1 MNMLAIVLLATITP
15 NDPGIMGGEDS
26 ASIQAAVDAAQKSGG
41 GEVVIPAFNARTGK
55 AGWEIARSIRLPS
68 GMTVVIDNAT
78 LRMKDGVYENFFRS
92 ANVWVPG
99 ELTAD
104 RELHDIRIL
113 GRGRAVLDGGRMNDL
128 CEPTSCRDGR
138 PHVRANMPIHFVNVR
153 DFEVSGLRI
162 ENHRYWGMCYTFCRR
177 GVIRDICFVARYDR
191 RNQDGIN
198 LRNGSREIVI
208 ENISGQTGDDTIAL
222 SAIDR
227 RRDDAWNTWV
237 EGKSPDIENVIVRN
251 VRSAAVRHPV
261 VAIRAQNGAKVRDV
275 TLENISDAPWYV
287 QPTGKYDLPRYA
299 VIRLGEW
306 HYLSSSPSALGD
318 IRNIT
323 IRNVTCRYSDV
334 AVVVNT
340 SLQDAY
346 IGSVKCYGPCAGV
359 LTTEGPGWGGAGAT
373 LDNVTV
379 ADSLVESDAPKSFV
393 VDDAYVGEGDFL
405 RDFRIVNST
414 VVRNGRRELVRFD
427 SRDSG
432 AKVEPVALEECVRIR
447 KWNGL
452 YFLAPDASE
461 GSFTTKPFHPDS
473 DDPEMD
479 WEYGGTV
486 SVECSTAPDADGRPG
501 EWSEFRQVV
510 RASRITCPKGAYLR
524 YRVVLRRD
532 GPVEPHF
539 ILMLVGETKQT
550 RWEGK
555 GLK

>member
-237 EGKSPDIENVIVRN
+237 EGKSPDIENVVIRN

-261 VAIRAQNGAKVRDV
+261 VAIRAQNGAKEQNTGFGKEL
-275 TLENISDAPWYV
+275 TL
-287 QPTGKYDLPRYA
+287 
-299 VIRLGEW
+299 
-306 HYLSSSPSALGD
+306 
-318 IRNIT
+318 
-323 IRNVTCRYSDV
+323 
-334 AVVVNT
+334 
-340 SLQDAY
+340 
-346 IGSVKCYGPCAGV
+346 
-359 LTTEGPGWGGAGAT
+359 
-373 LDNVTV
+373 
-379 ADSLVESDAPKSFV
+379 
-393 VDDAYVGEGDFL
+393 
-405 RDFRIVNST
+405 
-414 VVRNGRRELVRFD
+414 
-427 SRDSG
+427 
-432 AKVEPVALEECVRIR
+432 
-447 KWNGL
+447 
-452 YFLAPDASE
+452 
-461 GSFTTKPFHPDS
+461 
-473 DDPEMD
+473 
-479 WEYGGTV
+479 
-486 SVECSTAPDADGRPG
+486 
-501 EWSEFRQVV
+501 
-510 RASRITCPKGAYLR
+510 
-524 YRVVLRRD
+524 
-532 GPVEPHF
+532 
-539 ILMLVGETKQT
+539 
-550 RWEGK
+550 
-555 GLK
+555 